1 MPASGFLNRRS
12 EVRVLSG
19 PPETNFILDAI
30 EFLRRFVP
38 LLRQVGH
45 SKFIVWSHPLP
56 TPPLGKRAVSKLPVL
71 RSLRIDINLSEALM
85 SGYGLY
91 LMRRR
96 ALFSHLRRRRF
107 AETVRLAMAEIGL
120 IAPISYGVAKA
131 GGRVRLAVLGHQER
145 KVTRFRRLNAFLE
158 FGIQRNVNFNWLPV
172 LILGLGKLDA
182 AISRV
187 LRAESHGIFATA
199 SSEA

>member
-1 MPASGFLNRRS
+1 MQLSFCADLSHSSGKWDTQSSLYGLIHYR
-12 EVRVLSG
+12 
-19 PPETNFILDAI
+19 
-30 EFLRRFVP
+30 LRR
-38 LLRQVGH
+38 
-45 SKFIVWSHPLP
+45 
-56 TPPLGKRAVSKLPVL
+56 KRAVSKLPVL

-85 SGYGLY
+85 SRYGLY

-172 LILGLGKLDA
+172 LILGLGCWPA
-182 AISRV
+182 SRPRPP
-187 LRAESHGIFATA
+187 LP
-199 SSEA
+199 SEARRWRRRRAIP